1 LMVMSLGED
10 HTQGT
15 KPGAFTPK
23 ASVASNDLAL
33 GKIVEGCSRSRFWK
47 NMAIFVIE
55 DDAQNG
61 PDHVDAHRTVALV
74 ASPYTRRRA
83 VDSTFYSTCSLLKT
97 MELVLGLP
105 PMSQYDAAAT
115 PLYNSFTSRPD
126 FTGYIC
132 RPARI
137 DLNTRNLKTALGAK
151 ASLALD
157 FSAPDQLT
165 VRDEDTLNRVL
176 WHSIKGADVP
186 YPGIVRRPLFNLQGR
201 PVTTSPHRK
210 EEDND

>member
-1 LMVMSLGED
+1 
-10 HTQGT
+10 
-15 KPGAFTPK
+15 
-23 ASVASNDLAL
+23 
-33 GKIVEGCSRSRFWK
+33 
-47 NMAIFVIE
+47 MAIFVIE